1 MAGLGSYQTIRQN
14 KEIRLKKILI
24 FAQPPKPSIKMKNV
38 LVIYYSQSGQLE
50 EIARNIAKPFLNS
63 EEINVSFHEIK
74 LEKPFPFPWD
84 KDSFFDAFPESFLQ
98 IPRELKPVPE
108 EILNTK
114 FDLIL
119 FHYQVWYLSPSIPV
133 NSFLKSNDAK
143 KLLNDTPV
151 ITISG
156 SRNMWIMAQEK
167 IKTLLKEANAKL
179 VGNVALVDRVGNLI
193 SVITI
198 VEWMFS
204 GVKKKYLGIFPLPG
218 VSDKDIQESD
228 KFGELMFSALQ
239 ENNLNDLQPKLLTIG
254 AVKISP
260 YLVTVD
266 RTANKIFNKW
276 SNLIYKHQNN
286 RKQLLKVF
294 NVYLFL
300 AIWLISPIV
309 YILHLITYP
318 FKLKTIKKETRYYQ
332 GV

>member
-1 MAGLGSYQTIRQN
+1 
-14 KEIRLKKILI
+14 
-24 FAQPPKPSIKMKNV
+24 MKNV

-50 EIARNIAKPFLNS
+50 SIAKNIAKPFLNS
-63 EEINVSFHEIK
+63 DEINVTFYEIQ

-84 KDSFFDAFPESFLQ
+84 KTSFFDAFPESFLQ

-114 FDLIL
+114 FDLVL
-119 FHYQVWYLSPSIPV
+119 FHYQVWYLSPSIPI
-133 NSFLKSNDAK
+133 NSFLKSDSAK
-143 KLLNDTPV
+143 KILNNTPL

-167 IKTLLKEANAKL
+167 IKVLLKETKAEL

-228 KFGELMFSALQ
+228 KFGEAMLSAFKQNKLS
-239 ENNLNDLQPKLLTIG
+239 ELQPKLVALG
-254 AVKISP
+254 GVYISS

-266 RTANKIFNKW
+266 KTANKIFNKW
-276 SNLIYKHQNN
+276 SNLIYKNQKN
-286 RKQLLKVF
+286 RKALLKVF

-318 FKLKTIKKETRYYQ
+318 IKLKTIKRETQYYQ

>member
-1 MAGLGSYQTIRQN
+1 
-14 KEIRLKKILI
+14 
-24 FAQPPKPSIKMKNV
+24 MKNV

-50 EIARNIAKPFLNS
+50 SIARNIAKPFLNS
-63 EEINVSFHEIK
+63 EEINVTFHEIK

-84 KDSFFDAFPESFLQ
+84 KNSFFDAFPESFLQ
-98 IPRELKPVPE
+98 IPTSLQPVPE
-108 EILNTK
+108 AILNTNY
-114 FDLIL
+114 DLIL
-119 FHYQVWYLSPSIPV
+119 LHYQVWYLSPSIPI
-133 NSFLKSNDAK
+133 NSFLKSSEAK
-143 KLLNDTPV
+143 KILNNTPV

-167 IKTLLKEANAKL
+167 IKVLLREANTKL

-218 VSDKDIQESD
+218 VSEKDIQESD
-228 KFGELMFSALQ
+228 KFGNIILTHFNQNNYTHLQTNLVALGG
-239 ENNLNDLQPKLLTIG
+239 IR
-254 AVKISP
+254 ISP

-266 RTANKIFNKW
+266 KTANKIFNKW
-276 SNLIYKHQNN
+276 SNLIYKNQKN
-286 RKQLLKVF
+286 RKTLLKIF

-318 FKLKTIKKETRYYQ
+318 FKLKTIKKETLYYQ

>member
-1 MAGLGSYQTIRQN
+1 
-14 KEIRLKKILI
+14 
-24 FAQPPKPSIKMKNV
+24 MKNV

-50 EIARNIAKPFLNS
+50 SIAKNIAKPFLNS
-63 EEINVSFHEIK
+63 DEINVTFYEIQ

-84 KDSFFDAFPESFLQ
+84 KTSFFDAFPESFLQ

-114 FDLIL
+114 FDLVL
-119 FHYQVWYLSPSIPV
+119 FHYQVWYLSPSIPI
-133 NSFLKSNDAK
+133 NSFLKSDSAK
-143 KLLNDTPV
+143 KILNNTPV

-167 IKTLLKEANAKL
+167 IKVLLKEAKAEL

-228 KFGELMFSALQ
+228 KFGEAMLSAFKQNKLS
-239 ENNLNDLQPKLLTIG
+239 ELQPKLVALG
-254 AVKISP
+254 GVYISS

-266 RTANKIFNKW
+266 KTANKIFNKW
-276 SNLIYKHQNN
+276 SNLIYKNQKN
-286 RKQLLKVF
+286 RKALLKVF

-318 FKLKTIKKETRYYQ
+318 IKLKTIKRETQYYQ

>member
-1 MAGLGSYQTIRQN
+1 
-14 KEIRLKKILI
+14 
-24 FAQPPKPSIKMKNV
+24 MKNV

-50 EIARNIAKPFLNS
+50 SIAQNIAKPFLNS
-63 EEINVSFHEIK
+63 EEIKVTFHEIQ

-84 KDSFFDAFPESFLQ
+84 KTSFFDAFPETFLQ
-98 IPRELKPVPE
+98 IPAELKPVPE

-114 FDLIL
+114 YDLIL
-119 FHYQVWYLSPSIPV
+119 FHYQVWYLSPSIPI
-133 NSFLKSNDAK
+133 NSFLKSDSTK
-143 KLLNDTPV
+143 KILNNTPV

-167 IKTLLKEANAKL
+167 IKVLLQEANAKL

-228 KFGELMFSALQ
+228 TFGEAILSHFNQDTLD
-239 ENNLNDLQPKLLTIG
+239 ELQPKLVAIG
-254 AVKISP
+254 GVKISP

-266 RTANKIFNKW
+266 KTANKIFNKW
-276 SNLIYKHQNN
+276 SNLIYKNQKN
-286 RKQLLKVF
+286 RKKLLKLF
-294 NVYLFL
+294 YVYLFL

-318 FKLKTIKKETRYYQ
+318 IKLKKIKKETQYYQ
-332 GV
+332 GVQ

>member
-1 MAGLGSYQTIRQN
+1 MLTT
-14 KEIRLKKILI
+14 K
-24 FAQPPKPSIKMKNV
+24 AQKPKMKNV
-38 LVIYYSQSGQLE
+38 LVIYYTQSGQLE
-50 EIARNIAKPFLNS
+50 SIARNIAKPFLDS
-63 EEINVSFHEIK
+63 EEIKLTFHEIQ
-74 LEKPFPFPWD
+74 LEKPFPFPWN
-84 KDSFFDAFPESFLQ
+84 KESFFDAFPESFLQ
-98 IPRELKPVPE
+98 IPTALKPVSE
-108 EILNTK
+108 GILNTK
-114 FDLIL
+114 FDLVL
-119 FHYQVWYLSPSIPV
+119 FHYQVWYLSPSIPI
-133 NSFLKSNDAK
+133 NSFLKSEDAK
-143 KLLNDTPV
+143 KILNNTPV

-167 IKTLLKEANAKL
+167 IKVLIRKANANL

-218 VSDKDIQESD
+218 VSEKDIQESSQ
-228 KFGELMFSALQ
+228 FGEIMLDSLQ
-239 ENNLNDLQPKLLTIG
+239 QNNLAQLQPKLVDAG
-254 AVKISP
+254 AVKISS

-266 RTANKIFNKW
+266 KTANKIFNKW
-276 SNLIYKHQNN
+276 SNIIYKNQKN

-318 FKLKTIKKETRYYQ
+318 LKLKSIKKETQYYQ

>member
-1 MAGLGSYQTIRQN
+1 
-14 KEIRLKKILI
+14 
-24 FAQPPKPSIKMKNV
+24 MKNV
-38 LVIYYSQSGQLE
+38 LIIYYSQSGQLE
-50 EIARNIAKPFLNS
+50 SIARNIAKPFLNS
-63 EEINVSFHEIK
+63 ENINLTFHEIQ
-74 LEKPFPFPWD
+74 LEKPFPFPWN

-98 IPRELKPVPE
+98 IPTALKPVPE

-114 FDLIL
+114 FDLVL

-133 NSFLKSNDAK
+133 NSFLKSDDAK
-143 KLLNDTPV
+143 KILNNTPV
-151 ITISG
+151 VTVSG

-167 IKTLLKEANAKL
+167 IKVLLKQANADL

-218 VSDKDIQESD
+218 VSQKDIEESSQ
-228 KFGELMFSALQ
+228 FGEIILDSL
-239 ENNLNDLQPKLLTIG
+239 NNNNFAKLQPKLVEAG
-254 AVKISP
+254 AVKISS

-266 RTANKIFNKW
+266 KTANKIFNKW
-276 SNLIYKHQNN
+276 SNIIYKNQKN

-318 FKLKTIKKETRYYQ
+318 LKLKTIKKETQYYQ

>member
-1 MAGLGSYQTIRQN
+1 MLTTKAENL
-14 KEIRLKKILI
+14 
-24 FAQPPKPSIKMKNV
+24 MKNV

-50 EIARNIAKPFLNS
+50 SIARNIAKPFLNS
-63 EEINVSFHEIK
+63 EEINLTFHEIQ
-74 LEKPFPFPWD
+74 LEKPFPFPWN

-98 IPRELKPVPE
+98 IPTALKPVPE

-119 FHYQVWYLSPSIPV
+119 FHYQVWYLSPSIPI
-133 NSFLKSNDAK
+133 NSFLKSEDAK
-143 KLLNDTPV
+143 KILNNTPV

-167 IKTLLKEANAKL
+167 IKVLLRKANANL

-218 VSDKDIQESD
+218 VSEKDIEESSQ
-228 KFGELMFSALQ
+228 FGEIMLDSLQ
-239 ENNLNDLQPKLLTIG
+239 QNNLAQLQPKLVNAG
-254 AVKISP
+254 AVKISS

-266 RTANKIFNKW
+266 KTANKIFNKW
-276 SNLIYKHQNN
+276 SNIIYKNQKN

-318 FKLKTIKKETRYYQ
+318 LKLKTIKKETQYYQ

>member
-1 MAGLGSYQTIRQN
+1 
-14 KEIRLKKILI
+14 
-24 FAQPPKPSIKMKNV
+24 MKNV

-50 EIARNIAKPFLNS
+50 SIARNIAKPFLNS
-63 EEINVSFHEIK
+63 EEINLTFHEIQ
-74 LEKPFPFPWD
+74 LEKPFPFPWN
-84 KDSFFDAFPESFLQ
+84 KESFFDAFPESFLQ
-98 IPRELKPVPE
+98 IPTALKPVPE

-114 FDLIL
+114 FDLVL
-119 FHYQVWYLSPSIPV
+119 FHYQVWYLSPSIPI
-133 NSFLKSNDAK
+133 NSFLKSDDAK
-143 KLLNDTPV
+143 KILNHTPV

-167 IKTLLKEANAKL
+167 IKVLLRKANANL

-218 VSDKDIQESD
+218 VSEKDIQESSQ
-228 KFGELMFSALQ
+228 FGEIMLDSLQ
-239 ENNLNDLQPKLLTIG
+239 KDNLTQLQPKLVEAG
-254 AVKISP
+254 AVKISS

-266 RTANKIFNKW
+266 KTANKIFNKW
-276 SNLIYKHQNN
+276 SNIIYKNQKK

-318 FKLKTIKKETRYYQ
+318 LKLKTIKKETQYYQ

>member
-1 MAGLGSYQTIRQN
+1 
-14 KEIRLKKILI
+14 
-24 FAQPPKPSIKMKNV
+24 MKNV

-50 EIARNIAKPFLNS
+50 TIAQNIAKPFLNS
-63 EEINVSFHEIK
+63 ENINVTFHEIQ
-74 LEKPFPFPWD
+74 LEKPFPFPWN
-84 KDSFFDAFPESFLQ
+84 KDAFFDAFPESFLQ
-98 IPRELKPVPE
+98 IPTTLKPVPE
-108 EILNTK
+108 AILNTK

-119 FHYQVWYLSPSIPV
+119 FHYQVWYLSPSIPI
-133 NSFLKSNDAK
+133 NSFLKSDEAK
-143 KLLNDTPV
+143 KILNNTPV

-167 IKTLLKEANAKL
+167 IKTLLKEANAQL

-218 VSDKDIQESD
+218 VSEKDIQESP
-228 KFGELMFSALQ
+228 KFGEVMLSAFN
-239 ENNLNDLQPKLLTIG
+239 ENNLEHLQPKLVEIG

-266 RTANKIFNKW
+266 KTANKIFNKW
-276 SNLIYKHQNN
+276 SNLIVKNQKN
-286 RKQLLKVF
+286 RKKLLKVF

-309 YILHLITYP
+309 YILHFISYP
-318 FKLKTIKKETRYYQ
+318 FKLKTIKRETQYYQ